1 MSVIGWSGFLVYFTQ
16 DNRASLP
23 TTQALG
29 SLVSIIVDDLEVK
42 RGGLTSIELSGNQY
56 SPDQRA
62 EAASESLSRF
72 LTILYT
78 TA

>member
-1 MSVIGWSGFLVYFTQ
+1 MSVMGWSGFLVYFTQ
-16 DNRASLP
+16 DNSASLP
-23 TTQALG
+23 ITQALG

-56 SPDQRA
+56 SPDQIA
-62 EAASESLSRF
+62 EAASESLSGF